1 AARAGRSSAGRA
13 GPRARPTRAP
23 PPAPPAPARTPPAIG
38 SCRSWYRACHLT
50 SAGAGPQSGGMTHL
64 LLPDDVVFT
73 CQQSGACCRNDW
85 LIGVDDAARARLE
98 AVDWTRLAPALPA
111 GLKV

>member
-1 AARAGRSSAGRA
+1 MA
-13 GPRARPTRAP
+13 GPRARPLRAP
-23 PPAPPAPARTPPAIG
+23 PPAPPAPARTPSAIG

-50 SAGAGPQSGGMTHL
+50 SGGAGPQSGGMTRL

-98 AVDWTRLAPALPA
+98 AG
-111 GLKV
+111 GLTPPPPPPPPGPQVPPPP